1 MQNWEDQIWN
11 EMKRVRSRMNQ
22 ALGMK
27 DFSNQSLECEPRNY
41 RQAWADLKENE
52 KEFQI
57 AVEIPGVSKEDI
69 SLEILDNGRLVI
81 KAEKNQ
87 NKDSKNLLDDANSC
101 CSTEEEICCSTND
114 SIDDSTNDSTEQSD
128 DCCTKDDCNCQPGK
142 AHRYSRLK
150 SYSGFYKTIRLPE
163 SADLKNI
170 SANHKD
176 GILKI
181 SIPKIPTEKRK
192 RSININ

>member
-1 MQNWEDQIWN
+1 
-11 EMKRVRSRMNQ
+11 MNQ
-22 ALGMK
+22 AFGMK

-41 RQAWADLKENE
+41 RQAWADLRENE

-69 SLEILDNGRLVI
+69 SLEVLDNGHLVI
-81 KAEKNQ
+81 KAEKTQ
-87 NKDSKNLLDDANSC
+87 NKESKNLLDDANSTEEEVC
-101 CSTEEEICCSTND
+101 CSTEELENNCECT
-114 SIDDSTNDSTEQSD
+114 T
-128 DCCTKDDCNCQPGK
+128 DCECNEPCTCQPGK